1 MEYSYKIQITYMYT
15 KFKYKQIMIGLFYIT
30 ATFSRRIF
38 VGSVFLKQNTKRRKM
53 LMLYHNN
60 CN

>member
-30 ATFSRRIF
+30 ATFSGRIF
-38 VGSVFLKQNTKRRKM
+38 VGSVFLKKYKKKKNV
-53 LMLYHNN
+53 NAIS
-60 CN
+60 

>member
-38 VGSVFLKQNTKRRKM
+38 VGSVFLKKYKKKKND
-53 LMLYHNN
+53 NSIS
-60 CN
+60 